1 MELKDEVLKKLLLY
15 SLIFEHLSNLVAE
28 AEKMKVW
35 RYEQCNKYVKK
46 KTSEYKE
53 RTTPK
58 KEASL
63 FLATMHQL

>member
-1 MELKDEVLKKLLLY
+1 MNNV
-15 SLIFEHLSNLVAE
+15 INNV
-28 AEKMKVW
+28 
-35 RYEQCNKYVKK
+35 K